1 MPIHRSYPSRSLCN
15 ASASPVPVLSV
26 SPLVSFLLF
35 FIIASRQYSGD
46 QAPKARLFSLF
57 LSLSPSFSLHRFYP
71 SLSPL
76 AASIPGRYFG
86 FANVHVSA
94 KILLN
99 PIPMWLQTGF
109 RLTLRNRAG
118 GGCTIAA
125 RDVVRHEPRVF
136 IFRPPWSWSDK
147 A

>member
-1 MPIHRSYPSRSLCN
+1 MPIHRSYLSRSLRS

-46 QAPKARLFSLF
+46 QAPKAQALLYLSLF
-57 LSLSPSFSLHRFYP
+57 LPPRFYP
-71 SLSPL
+71 SLSLL

-118 GGCTIAA
+118 GGCMIAA
-125 RDVVRHEPRVF
+125 RDVARHEPRVF
-136 IFRPPWSWSDK
+136 IFRRDSWSSGDK